1 MCNWDTESIA
11 INIMLTIKQH
21 RPAATWPMVKR
32 IWCLTI
38 WELNGMFH
46 KIEHV
51 LLSWARLYERLNM
64 WKLSVLIHA
73 TNLCQI
79 KYQILVITEIFQ
91 KWNWFNLPTTW
102 EWFYL
107 QLKSTLISI
116 LVKTL
121 VTGLNFKKA
130 RHQQHDSYQRWLIE
144 DSENDLLQAQS
155 LHSVTAVTDP
165 EDIYINKAKCAP
177 LS

>member
-1 MCNWDTESIA
+1 
-11 INIMLTIKQH
+11 MLTIKQH

-73 TNLCQI
+73 TNLCQF
-79 KYQILVITEIFQ
+79 KYQILVITETFQ

-107 QLKSTLISI
+107 QLKSAMISI

-121 VTGLNFKKA
+121 VTGLRKRDISNMTHIRDDWLKIQRMICFKLKVCTA
-130 RHQQHDSYQRWLIE
+130 WQLLLIQKI
-144 DSENDLLQAQS
+144 SM
-155 LHSVTAVTDP
+155 
-165 EDIYINKAKCAP
+165 
-177 LS
+177 